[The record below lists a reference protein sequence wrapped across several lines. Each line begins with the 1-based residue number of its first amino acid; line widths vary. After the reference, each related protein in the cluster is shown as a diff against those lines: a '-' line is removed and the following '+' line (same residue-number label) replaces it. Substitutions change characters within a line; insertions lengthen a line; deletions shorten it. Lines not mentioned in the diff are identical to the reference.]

1 LRTVILSA
9 YVALNGG
16 ERTRVDIT
24 AQGGARRALEE
35 LLRSCM
41 GWVAVVHPPPPT
53 GGPYGRYGHIRTPER
68 QAVPVRTASPAASR
82 ASGTPST

>member
-1 LRTVILSA
+1 VIFTVSGADAASAAVEVSDETPTASGPMAITASRCDPHALIEYKRTFILSA

-41 GWVAVVHPPPPT
+41 G
-53 GGPYGRYGHIRTPER
+53 
-68 QAVPVRTASPAASR
+68 
-82 ASGTPST
+82 